1 VISAPGSLRSEKEAE
16 VGTSAAQSV
25 AERYWLDKLGSFR
38 HASAVLPSMTH
49 TSDESSDTGP
59 VVVPAPATDDAG
71 IEELCVAAFAL
82 VVSRYNGGEPL
93 LIAAPVDGASEVVRF
108 LACTCDEQQD
118 GRTFLEHVR
127 VEVEE
132 SGRHPPCVLAR
143 AAAGLGLDA
152 ATFEQTLLQLAY
164 AVGPAADAGL
174 LWERAGLGMRVERH
188 GAELRLHVGDRA
200 HPPWLARQLAA
211 HVARAIEWLAANDRR
226 PLSEFELLS
235 VDERRCVG
243 SSFNDTHVPVPEGL
257 TLHGLIAAQT
267 TRAPDT
273 VAVVFRDV
281 ELTYRT
287 LDQQANQI
295 AAVLRRDFHVTNGG
309 IVGVMME
316 RSEKTVAALYG
327 VMKAG
332 AAYVPINP
340 RHPWDTVR
348 YMLENASISVLIVD
362 SESIAAAA
370 SFSGELFVVDLELP
384 GAAAAPDPGVPVAD
398 SDLAYVIYT
407 SGSTGRP
414 KGVAIEHRAIV
425 NTVLW
430 RNAFYAIGSA
440 DVNLQVP
447 SFAFDSSVVDI
458 FCVLTAGGTL
468 VIPDEDLRL
477 DARGLIALSVAR
489 GVTSCIVT
497 PSYYKLLVTE
507 LGGAVPS
514 LRWITLAGE
523 SATPELVAAHL
534 KRMPGVALYNE
545 YGPTENAVCSTACRL
560 DTVEAVVPIGQPI
573 ANVKV
578 FVLDREQ
585 RLCPI
590 GVPGEVFLGGIG
602 LARGYL
608 NQDALT
614 AERFVA
620 SPVPDFH
627 EGRLYRTGDRACWR
641 PDGAI
646 DFLGRFD
653 SQVKVRGFRIELDH
667 VELAL
672 LRQPDVRHAAVLCK
686 EDASGAKYLAAY
698 AETRRGVGTAVLREH
713 LRSQV
718 PDYMVP
724 DVLTIVPRLPLNL
737 NGKVDRAELLAVDD
751 FIGHQDSAE
760 PAAMSPVEQMLLTL
774 WAAVL
779 QRSEVL
785 LDDNFF
791 ALGGNSL
798 RVMDLTSRLRDEL
811 SLHVDL
817 IDIYTYPTVRELA
830 ERLSIAGEGQSHVSG
845 R

>member
-1 VISAPGSLRSEKEAE
+1 
-16 VGTSAAQSV
+16 
-25 AERYWLDKLGSFR
+25 
-38 HASAVLPSMTH
+38 
-49 TSDESSDTGP
+49 
-59 VVVPAPATDDAG
+59 
-71 IEELCVAAFAL
+71 
-82 VVSRYNGGEPL
+82 
-93 LIAAPVDGASEVVRF
+93 
-108 LACTCDEQQD
+108 
-118 GRTFLEHVR
+118 
-127 VEVEE
+127 
-132 SGRHPPCVLAR
+132 
-143 AAAGLGLDA
+143 
-152 ATFEQTLLQLAY
+152 
-164 AVGPAADAGL
+164 
-174 LWERAGLGMRVERH
+174 
-188 GAELRLHVGDRA
+188 
-200 HPPWLARQLAA
+200 
-211 HVARAIEWLAANDRR
+211 
-226 PLSEFELLS
+226 
-235 VDERRCVG
+235 
-243 SSFNDTHVPVPEGL
+243 
-257 TLHGLIAAQT
+257 
-267 TRAPDT
+267 
-273 VAVVFRDV
+273 
-281 ELTYRT
+281 
-287 LDQQANQI
+287 
-295 AAVLRRDFHVTNGG
+295 
-309 IVGVMME
+309 
-316 RSEKTVAALYG
+316 
-327 VMKAG
+327 
-332 AAYVPINP
+332 
-340 RHPWDTVR
+340 
-348 YMLENASISVLIVD
+348 
-362 SESIAAAA
+362 
-370 SFSGELFVVDLELP
+370 LFVVDLELP